1 MSSPASRRRSRALLS
16 VVAVAVFA
24 LTACGPKDD
33 ASDDSSPSPSS
44 SATEARTLPP
54 MDLAP
59 FTMDVPT
66 HDLDMLPGATLR
78 AIKGTDPDYDGA
90 WFAVPHADTWT
101 KAMEEAV
108 LARVDAFSRD
118 ATDQDVRLDVQP
130 LLAVVG
136 PTVAAARIVSTQ
148 KREDT
153 AVAASRVLWYDA
165 QQGRV
170 LDPEDL
176 FSESGWSAL
185 RREIASRLQEDPD
198 VNEDRLDAAVREPD
212 AAENRRVWDGIVFLE
227 DGSLLL
233 EVDQGSLAP
242 EGAGVLTARVSADML
257 GPWLSDAGRRGQ
269 QAARNPQP
277 LVLQPPQTAAPR
289 TSQAPTSAPQTSQAP
304 TSSGAPSSSSRPT
317 GSESAEPSASE
328 SSATPSRSTSP
339 TTGPSPTESASP
351 ESPSPSRTET
361 ESPTPSPSPSPTE
374 SESPTSPTPSP
385 TESKSPTESESP
397 TPSASASTSSD
408 PSPTESESPSPSPT
422 ESESPSPSSTET
434 ESPKSPSPSPTET
447 ESPTSSASAST
458 SPSPSGSPTP
468 SASASTSPGSSRSP
482 NPSSTEGTQSAEP
495 SPSGTVEAS
504 ATDAQATAPR
514 LG

>member
-1 MSSPASRRRSRALLS
+1 MPSPASRRRSRALLS
-16 VVAVAVFA
+16 VVAVAVVA

-44 SATEARTLPP
+44 SATEATTLPP

-351 ESPSPSRTET
+351 ESPD
-361 ESPTPSPSPSPTE
+361 PSPTE
-374 SESPTSPTPSP
+374 TDSPTSPTPSP
-385 TESKSPTESESP
+385 TESESP
-397 TPSASASTSSD
+397 TPSSSASTSPD

-422 ESESPSPSSTET
+422 ESESPT
-434 ESPKSPSPSPTET
+434 SPSPSPTET
-447 ESPTSSASAST
+447 ESPTPSASAST
-458 SPSPSGSPTP
+458 SPKPSGSPSPSASPSPTETESPTP
-468 SASASTSPGSSRSP
+468 SASASTSPASSRSP
-482 NPSSTEGTQSAEP
+482 SPSSTEGTQSAEP

-504 ATDAQATAPR
+504 ATDAHTTAPR

>member
-33 ASDDSSPSPSS
+33 AADDSSPSPSS
-44 SATEARTLPP
+44 SATEATTLPP

-90 WFAVPHADTWT
+90 WFAVPHADAWT
-101 KAMEEAV
+101 KAMEAAV

-153 AVAASRVLWYDA
+153 AVAASRAVWYDA
-165 QQGRV
+165 QQGRI

-185 RREIASRLQEDPD
+185 RHEIASRLQEDPD
-198 VNEDRLDAAVREPD
+198 MNEDRLDAAVREPD

-242 EGAGVLTARVSADML
+242 EGAGVLTARVSADVL

-289 TSQAPTSAPQTSQAP
+289 TSQAPSSAPQTSQAP

-317 GSESAEPSASE
+317 GSEPAEPSPSE

-339 TTGPSPTESASP
+339 TPSPSPTESDSP
-351 ESPSPSRTET
+351 TSPSPSRTET

-374 SESPTSPTPSP
+374 SESPTSPN
-385 TESKSPTESESP
+385 
-397 TPSASASTSSD
+397 
-408 PSPTESESPSPSPT
+408 PSPTESESPPPSASTSTSPNPSASPTRSASPST
-422 ESESPSPSSTET
+422 SPDPSG
-434 ESPKSPSPSPTET
+434 
-447 ESPTSSASAST
+447 SPTSSASAST
-458 SPSPSGSPTP
+458 SPGP
-468 SASASTSPGSSRSP
+468 SRSP
-482 NPSSTEGTQSAEP
+482 SPSSTEGTESAEP

-504 ATDAQATAPR
+504 ATDAKTTAPR

>member
-1 MSSPASRRRSRALLS
+1 MPSPASRRRSRALLS

-44 SATEARTLPP
+44 SATEATTLPP

-351 ESPSPSRTET
+351 ESPD
-361 ESPTPSPSPSPTE
+361 PSPTE
-374 SESPTSPTPSP
+374 TDSPTSPTP
-385 TESKSPTESESP
+385 SPTESESP
-397 TPSASASTSSD
+397 TPSASASTSPD

-422 ESESPSPSSTET
+422 ESESPSPS
-434 ESPKSPSPSPTET
+434 PTET
-447 ESPTSSASAST
+447 ESPTPSASAST
-458 SPSPSGSPTP
+458 SPKPSGSPTPSASASTSPKPSGSPSP

-504 ATDAQATAPR
+504 ATDTEATAPR